1 MRNISNVKEFF
12 EKYYDLVKEYAEMSD
27 VPEDMVLADSD
38 ADEDWR
44 RWKIIPAT
52 VTEDDFAELEDTL
65 SIRFPNYIK
74 QFYSSYFHL
83 FDEPIGWHS
92 SEEPFEGLENAWNPI
107 LAKNGY
113 LPFTWDKNQCMIRC
127 IDLKNMPNED
137 KCVVCEIDH
146 EILFDLDEFVSRED
160 IEKHMNICAENFIDY
175 LNKCY
180 DEMATRLNK

>member
-65 SIRFPNYIK
+65 SIRFPNYIN
-74 QFYSSYFHL
+74 QF
-83 FDEPIGWHS
+83 
-92 SEEPFEGLENAWNPI
+92 
-107 LAKNGY
+107 
-113 LPFTWDKNQCMIRC
+113 
-127 IDLKNMPNED
+127 
-137 KCVVCEIDH
+137 
-146 EILFDLDEFVSRED
+146 
-160 IEKHMNICAENFIDY
+160 
-175 LNKCY
+175 
-180 DEMATRLNK
+180 